1 MSTESLWG
9 NRVVMGNPN
18 KEKELFG
25 SKQVPRSYLH
35 EDLENRDLHVLRD
48 AQRPALVLSTGRD

>member
-1 MSTESLWG
+1 
-9 NRVVMGNPN
+9 MGNPN

-35 EDLENRDLHVLRD
+35 EDLENGDLHVLRD